1 MVSDDNHTKIDRAI
15 AQKSP
20 YGMLDEP
27 TFSGVLSFM
36 RRNYTKDLSGVDLA
50 ISGIPLDLAT
60 SYRPGARL
68 GPQAIRVA
76 SAEVASLKPYPW
88 GFNPFEKLA
97 VIDYGDC
104 YLDVH
109 NPMTIHEA
117 IADHARHIMASG
129 ARMLTFGGD
138 HSITYPLLKAHAEK
152 YGAPLALIHFDAHS
166 DTWPD
171 SSPSSLNHGTMFYKA
186 IRDGLIDPR
195 HSVQIGIRTW
205 NDNFLGMHIVDA
217 TWMHRHGTDAVVGE
231 IERLIGNR
239 PAYLTFDIDCLDP
252 AFAPGTGT
260 PVCGGLSTAQALA
273 ILRGLTG
280 FDLVGM
286 DIVEVSPPY
295 DHSQITALAAAHIAC
310 DLICLMAKRKADGL
324 L

>member
-1 MVSDDNHTKIDRAI
+1 MTSDDNHTKIDRAI

-88 GFNPFEKLA
+88 GFNPFGKLA

-171 SSPSSLNHGTMFYKA
+171 SSPGSLNHGTMFYKA
-186 IRDGLIDPR
+186 IRDGLIDPK

-231 IERLIGNR
+231 IERLVGNR

-280 FDLVGM
+280 LDLVGM

-310 DLICLMAKRKADGL
+310 DLICLLAKRKADGL

>member
-1 MVSDDNHTKIDRAI
+1 MPDDNHTKIDRAI
-15 AQKSP
+15 AQKSL

-60 SYRPGARL
+60 SYRPGTRL

-88 GFNPFEKLA
+88 GFNPFGKLA

-171 SSPSSLNHGTMFYKA
+171 SSPGSLNHGTMFYKA
-186 IRDGLIDPR
+186 IRDGLIDPK

-231 IERLIGNR
+231 IERLVGNR

-310 DLICLMAKRKADGL
+310 DFNREL
-324 L
+324 